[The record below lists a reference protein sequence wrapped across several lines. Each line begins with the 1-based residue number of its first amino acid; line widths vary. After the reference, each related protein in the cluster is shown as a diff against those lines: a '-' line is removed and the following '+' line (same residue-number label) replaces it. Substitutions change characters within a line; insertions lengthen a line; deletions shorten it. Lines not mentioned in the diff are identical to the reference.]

1 MKSSETVF
9 EWSKKQSEKKR
20 RIRALGC
27 MFVMLAFS
35 LSLFSFLSYQEFFSD
50 FIAITEE
57 QQEGFYMMSLV
68 FVVMGIFCINSTKT

>member
-27 MFVMLAFS
+27 MFVMFAFS
-35 LSLFSFLSYQEFFSD
+35 LSLFSFLSYQEFISD
-50 FIAITEE
+50 FIAITED